1 MGTEGPRGLSETA
14 ADTIARPGPD
24 GPGRRRLPLAWLG
37 VVPFFAYSLAFL
49 LLPSA
54 VVLVG
59 AFKDEQGS
67 FTTKNVSEVIHTPQ
81 YIHAFQTS
89 IEISLVTAVLG
100 GLLGFLMAY
109 AAIRPGTP
117 RAVRPAL
124 TTFSGVAA
132 NFAGVPLAFAFIATL
147 GTLGIVTKFLNE
159 HLGIDLYANGFT
171 LFSFTGVCIVYMYFQ
186 IPLMIL
192 VIAPA
197 IDGLRPEWREAS
209 ANLGGSSFH
218 YWRYVGV
225 PGVAALAPGRDDP
238 ALRQRLRRLR
248 HGVRA
253 HGRRREP
260 RPADHRPEHRRRR
273 ALESAPEPGAGVRDD
288 RRDRLLDGALRPA
301 PAARLEVDAM
311 KQRLSLSSATWL
323 LLGTAYFVI
332 PLLATLL
339 FSLQSGANFSY
350 NLSAYSAVIH
360 DSEVWSTLRLSAV
373 LALETI
379 VLSLLLLV
387 PTAYWVHLKLPRVRP
402 YVEFL
407 TILPFVVP
415 PIILVVGVL
424 QLYNGTFHAPN
435 WFLENPHVFLVA
447 TYVILAFPYVYRSLD
462 AGFRAIDV
470 HTLTEA
476 SQSLG
481 ATWTVTLRR
490 VILPNIRLAALGGA
504 FLTLAIVMGEFT
516 IASLALF
523 NTFPTY
529 INLVNQQQVYE
540 AAALSLVS
548 FGITW
553 VAMLGLLVVGGAP
566 GRRRARAGAAD

>member
-1 MGTEGPRGLSETA
+1 
-14 ADTIARPGPD
+14 
-24 GPGRRRLPLAWLG
+24 
-37 VVPFFAYSLAFL
+37 
-49 LLPSA
+49 
-54 VVLVG
+54 
-59 AFKDEQGS
+59 
-67 FTTKNVSEVIHTPQ
+67 
-81 YIHAFQTS
+81 
-89 IEISLVTAVLG
+89 
-100 GLLGFLMAY
+100 
-109 AAIRPGTP
+109 
-117 RAVRPAL
+117 
-124 TTFSGVAA
+124 
-132 NFAGVPLAFAFIATL
+132 
-147 GTLGIVTKFLNE
+147 
-159 HLGIDLYANGFT
+159 
-171 LFSFTGVCIVYMYFQ
+171 
-186 IPLMIL
+186 
-192 VIAPA
+192 
-197 IDGLRPEWREAS
+197 
-209 ANLGGSSFH
+209 
-218 YWRYVGV
+218 
-225 PGVAALAPGRDDP
+225 
-238 ALRQRLRRLR
+238 
-248 HGVRA
+248 
-253 HGRRREP
+253 
-260 RPADHRPEHRRRR
+260 
-273 ALESAPEPGAGVRDD
+273 
-288 RRDRLLDGALRPA
+288 
-301 PAARLEVDAM
+301 M
-311 KQRLSLSSATWL
+311 KQHLSLSSATWL

-360 DSEVWSTLRLSAV
+360 DSEVWSTLKLSAV

-481 ATWTVTLRR
+481 ATWTVTLTR